1 MLVVG
6 LTGGIAS
13 GKSAV
18 ADLFAELDITII
30 DTDIIA
36 RQLVEPGQNAYQKI
50 VDHFGTEVV
59 NSDGQ
64 LNRAQLRQ
72 KIFTNP
78 DEKQWLEL
86 LLHPLIRNITAQRIQ
101 LADSNYCIVVIPL
114 LYETWPNPLLDRVL
128 VVDCT
133 PELQLQRLIQRD
145 KLSDELA
152 HSIIAQQASR
162 TERLSLADDIIE
174 NNDNL
179 TVLTKIVRKMDSKFR
194 QILNNA
200 L

>member
-18 ADLFAELDITII
+18 ADLFAELGITII